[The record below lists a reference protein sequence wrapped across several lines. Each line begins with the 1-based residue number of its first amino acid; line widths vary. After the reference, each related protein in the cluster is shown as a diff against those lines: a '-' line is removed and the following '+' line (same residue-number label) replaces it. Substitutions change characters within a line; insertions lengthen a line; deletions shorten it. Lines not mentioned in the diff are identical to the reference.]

1 MSYITCIYEK
11 IPNNEIAS
19 FRCPYFLSIN
29 VTNKNIKGQQ
39 KNIQTVRHINYV
51 SGLTSSPMSRQVSS
65 RSMFCMGEQKP
76 SSVHMVAVEV
86 RIHREW
92 QADRASLPS
101 PFSVAR
107 WAGPPCRE
115 EDLQIQD
122 SSVFIPNG
130 IHLLHFSNLHS
141 LYLFYTSMAKEHLV
155 LKFKLIIIIRS
166 LVNQIKW
173 NIPC

>member
-1 MSYITCIYEK
+1 MSYITYFYVEIQ
-11 IPNNEIAS
+11 NNEIAY

-29 VTNKNIKGQQ
+29 VIQGQQ
-39 KNIQTVRHINYV
+39 KNIKTVRHINYV

-65 RSMFCMGEQKP
+65 RSMFCMGEQNP

-92 QADRASLPS
+92 QADRASFPS

-115 EDLQIQD
+115 EDLQKEDASTQ
-122 SSVFIPNG
+122 FIN
-130 IHLLHFSNLHS
+130 IFKISHFLITVHF
-141 LYLFYTSMAKEHLV
+141 LYLLYTSMAKDHLF
-155 LKFKLIIIIRS
+155 FKIKYNYHYLVKLNGTS
-166 LVNQIKW
+166 LVDKV
-173 NIPC
+173 